1 MLVDRNFHS
10 FPASAYTYKTSQIT
24 KYANKI
30 LFCPPT
36 PKTRANFSMMHSKFT
51 CCKLY
56 ISESRNTA
64 AIDAIDRAARID
76 PQVVVITKFEDCIYN
91 RVCYTLVSYIVNDS
105 STGEVMYNP
114 IRKVLLRMTEA
125 AFSTIELKSHSG
137 THSRMGVNDYL
148 TFHPFGEATM
158 EDAACLAKLVASDIG
173 NDLQGMLE
181 VFSFYN
187 HRPYKYLNPSHPI
200 CMQYQCSFMLQLTQ
214 QANLL
219 VQYVVN
225 SATTGQ
231 ITRKTS
237 GRVACSLMF
246 CQLCLM

>member
-1 MLVDRNFHS
+1 VR
-10 FPASAYTYKTSQIT
+10 YT
-24 KYANKI
+24 
-30 LFCPPT
+30 P
-36 PKTRANFSMMHSKFT
+36 
-51 CCKLY
+51 
-56 ISESRNTA
+56 
-64 AIDAIDRAARID
+64 
-76 PQVVVITKFEDCIYN
+76 
-91 RVCYTLVSYIVNDS
+91 VSYIVNDS
-105 STGEVMYNP
+105 STGEVMYSP
-114 IRKVLLRMTEA
+114 IWKVLLRMIEA

-137 THSRMGVNDYL
+137 THPMMGVNDDL

-187 HRPYKYLNPSHPI
+187 HWPYKYLNPCRQI

-214 QANLL
+214 QVNLL